1 MADFPKSYQDPLY
14 ADLDAKT
21 EEKLGLPVGLLS
33 SVRVRGERSNH
44 DQTNSLGTSSV
55 YQFIPATRKA
65 ILDKYG
71 LDVTLNPQNAS
82 EGAGL
87 LLKEGLERNKGDASQ
102 AVGEY
107 IGGLNRSN
115 WGPQTKA
122 YINRVMTGQNA
133 AKTSALENDFAKFMA
148 SNPAVPAGRSTS
160 ATPPAAATTEPAAT
174 GALEAGF
181 AQYLQANPTAAPAA
195 EAEPMNFLERTREA
209 VTGTARRTAE
219 TDALPDWAT
228 MPELNSMSIASAK
241 TGLGTLL
248 SNPAETAQIIKAN
261 FPGAQVRQDDK
272 GNFLIRSAADGKE
285 YAIKPGFQVSDIPRA
300 VGALAAFTPA
310 GRAATIP
317 GAAVGAGLTQ
327 AVIEGSQAATGGQFN
342 PGEVA
347 MATAAG
353 GIVPAV
359 ARAGGA
365 VIDAGKS
372 ALARMRGVPE
382 PAVNPA
388 QVVREA
394 AAAAPET
401 VPPVEAPV
409 APVVAPTP
417 AAGKAAATGPVAGD
431 EMVWRNASTD
441 IPVRFKHVE
450 PQAGPDGRM
459 YARVEVNGR
468 ESFVPADELVP
479 AAKPSA
485 PAASAPAAPATP
497 PVTAPAASAAA
508 PAAPAAPAVVPMA
521 AADLAQTARTAA
533 EGGMGSSRATRV
545 LADQAAPDAATVSA
559 AKRLGIED
567 HLQPDHVT
575 TNQAFRELAQAVK
588 SIPGSEARAAEM
600 QGLEKIGQRADDL
613 ISEIGGTTDAST
625 LSSTVKARMQ
635 ATQTELEKQADDL
648 YAKVRE
654 AIPPKTAAPVENT
667 LGFLS
672 KHADEVGGAARL
684 LPTERKLLATLNGED
699 GPITYALLDQTRKQ
713 IGQAMRKAN
722 GPFADSESGLLKKLY
737 STLSA
742 DQAAVAEA
750 AGAGGL
756 YKAAQASVA
765 VRKGLEDDLVS
776 IFGKALDN
784 SLVSALSGAV
794 RALPQGDASKL
805 VRLVASVP
813 QDLKQQV
820 VASGVASAFRTAGTR
835 GPINFTTY
843 AKWYEGLLRN
853 KQAYAAVMSNLPLAA
868 RKQLSDLY
876 RVSKGISAASRER
889 ITTGRIQAVM
899 DEFKGPDNLAGR
911 LYETAKRSAVGATAG
926 TAAGAVMGPGVGAAV
941 ASALTRGAK
950 PNAIKAADAL
960 IASPEFAQLARRG
973 GNQAAKVRRFAYS
986 QPFTRYVRAVGSPR
1000 ELSNREK
1007 WVMQVLQGRN
1017 NSQD

>member
-1 MADFPKSYQDPLY
+1 MATEAPKSFQDPLY

-21 EEKLGLPVGLLS
+21 ETKLGLPVGLLS
-33 SVRVRGERSNH
+33 SIRTRGERSNA
-44 DQTNSLGTSSV
+44 DQVSEAGARSV
-55 YQFIPATRKA
+55 YQVIPSTRDAVLK
-65 ILDKYG
+65 KYG
-71 LDVTLNPQNAS
+71 IDAYLSPENAA
-82 EGAGL
+82 EAAGL
-87 LLKEGLERNKGDASQ
+87 LLKESLKRNGGDPAA

-107 IGGLNRSN
+107 HGGTDRAN
-115 WGPQTKA
+115 WGPRTQA
-122 YINRVMTGQNA
+122 YIGRVMSGQSA

-148 SNPAVPAGRSTS
+148 SNPAVPAGRSAS
-160 ATPPAAATTEPAAT
+160 AVPAPAAATTDAAPSP
-174 GALEAGF
+174 ALEAGF
-181 AQYLQANPTAAPAA
+181 AQYLQANPPAPPAA
-195 EAEPMNFLERTREA
+195 EPKEMNLLERTREA
-209 VTGTARRTAE
+209 ITGTERRTPT

-228 MPELNSMSIASAK
+228 MPELNQLSLASAK

-261 FPGAQVRQDDK
+261 FPGAQVRQDEK
-272 GNFLIRSAADGKE
+272 GNFLIRSAADGQE

-300 VGALAAFTPA
+300 MGALAAFTPA

-327 AVIEGSQAATGGQFN
+327 AAIEGTQAATGGTFD
-342 PGEVA
+342 PKEVA
-347 MATAAG
+347 LATAFG
-353 GIVPAV
+353 GAVPAI

-365 VIDAGKS
+365 AIDAGK
-372 ALARMRGVPE
+372 AGLARIRGVPE

-388 QVVREA
+388 QAAREA
-394 AAAAPET
+394 AVVAPEAAPPT
-401 VPPVEAPV
+401 AATPVAPAAPV
-409 APVVAPTP
+409 AP
-417 AAGKAAATGPVAGD
+417 AT
-431 EMVWRNASTD
+431 
-441 IPVRFKHVE
+441 
-450 PQAGPDGRM
+450 
-459 YARVEVNGR
+459 
-468 ESFVPADELVP
+468 
-479 AAKPSA
+479 
-485 PAASAPAAPATP
+485 
-497 PVTAPAASAAA
+497 
-508 PAAPAAPAVVPMA
+508 PAVVPLA
-521 AADLAQTARTAA
+521 AADLAQTAKTAA

-545 LADQAAPDAATVSA
+545 LADQAAPDAQTVAA
-559 AKRLGIED
+559 AKRLGIEE

-575 TNQAFRELAQAVK
+575 TNQAYRELAQAVK

-635 ATQTELEKQADDL
+635 ATQSALEAQADAL

-654 AIPPKTAAPVENT
+654 AIPAKTEAPATNVLN
-667 LGFLS
+667 FIQQR
-672 KHADEVGGAARL
+672 ADELGGAANLSSMEKRILQRL
-684 LPTERKLLATLNGED
+684 SPRTVTSEAGNAVELPASGRMTASEYNAMQAGAKATSAVRQ
-699 GPITYALLDQTRKQ
+699 PTYALLDDVRKDV
-713 IGQAMRKAN
+713 GAAARMA
-722 GPFADSESGLLKKLY
+722 GPFKDADTGLAKKLY
-737 STLSA
+737 SLITTDQSA
-742 DQAAVAEA
+742 VVGSHGAADLFNA
-750 AGAGGL
+750 A
-756 YKAAQASVA
+756 KASVA
-765 VRKGLEDDLVS
+765 VRKGLEDDLTS
-776 IFGKALDN
+776 LFGKSLDN
-784 SLVSALSGAV
+784 SLVGALSSAV
-794 RALPQGDASKL
+794 RALPQGDAAKL

-813 QDLKQQV
+813 NDLKQQV

-853 KQAYAAVMSNLPLAA
+853 KQAYAAVMSNLPQAA

-911 LYETAKRSAVGATAG
+911 LYETANRSALSAGAG

-941 ASALTRGAK
+941 ASALARGAK

-960 IASPEFAQLARRG
+960 IASPEFAQLARQG
-973 GNQAAKVRRFAYS
+973 GNEAAKVRRFAYS
-986 QPFTRYVRAVGSPR
+986 QSFTRYVRAVGSPR

-1007 WVMQVLQGRN
+1007 WVMQVMQGRN